1 MSRRRSGSSKAPSL
15 VSYSDRWIRSSLAE
29 RMRLHFQVQG
39 EGPPLLILHGLLGS
53 LDNWRSM
60 AKRLATLRRLYSID
74 LRNHGRSPHAGIMNY
89 SVMAED
95 IHEFCA
101 NEKLHAPAVLGHSLG
116 GKIAMQVAGQY
127 PDEIERLIV
136 IDIAPK
142 GYPPTHMPLLSAMRA
157 LDLSRHGSYGE
168 IDAALAPAAPDPT
181 VRQFLM
187 KNLTRDTG
195 EFRWRIGLEEIID
208 NYDGLTNPVEIS
220 QPFTKPACFIR
231 GDRSDFIEDADL
243 SAIRRY
249 FPRAELKTIAQAGH
263 WVHVDAPH
271 AFFTAVANFLIE

>member
-1 MSRRRSGSSKAPSL
+1 
-15 VSYSDRWIRSSLAE
+15 
-29 RMRLHFQVQG
+29 MRLHFQVQG
-39 EGPPLLILHGLLGS
+39 KGPPLLILHGLLGA

-60 AKRLATLRRLYSID
+60 AKRLATLRRVYSID
-74 LRNHGRSPHAGIMNY
+74 LRNHGRSPHSAIMNY
-89 SVMAED
+89 WVMAED

-142 GYPPTHMPLLSAMRA
+142 AYPPTHMPLLSAMRA
-157 LDLSRHGSYGE
+157 LDLGSFSSYAE
-168 IDAALAPAAPDPT
+168 IGAALAPAIPDPN
-181 VRQFLM
+181 VRQFVM

-208 NYDGLTNPVEIS
+208 NYDGLTDPVEIF
-220 QPFTKPACFIR
+220 QPFTNPACFIR
-231 GDRSDFIEDADL
+231 GDRSDFIADGDL

-249 FPRAELKTIAQAGH
+249 FPTAELKTIAHAGH
-263 WVHVDAPH
+263 WVHVEAPD
-271 AFFTAVANFLIE
+271 AFFTAVARFLRE